1 MDSLADTWLCSYAL
15 VLVIL
20 IYIVYN
26 LVSIEFE
33 LETFDNVNHGD
44 ILVIFSDDF
53 SEIIIIDIEE
63 TY

>member
-20 IYIVYN
+20 AYIVYN